1 MANEVRLID
10 ANALMEQ
17 FEIEYH
23 HADAMRNQHK
33 KGWQGAIQLL
43 YDAPTIDPES
53 LRPKGRWR
61 KYSSDE
67 WICTNCGYDKFCDTL
82 DGDVLP
88 DFCEGC
94 GAKME
99 G

>member
-10 ANALMEQ
+10 ANALLEAYWEEQ
-17 FEIEYH
+17 
-23 HADAMRNQHK
+23 K
-33 KGWQGAIQLL
+33 KPGIYSIAHMISN
-43 YDAPTIDPES
+43 APTIDPES
-53 LRPKGRWR
+53 LRPVGRWR

-67 WICTNCGYDKFCDTL
+67 WICTNCGYDKYCDTL
-82 DGDVLP
+82 DGGVLP

-94 GAKME
+94 GARME

>member
-10 ANALMEQ
+10 ANEAMLNT
-17 FEIEYH
+17 YH
-23 HADAMRNQHK
+23 DVYWTESEAAAVRSFLVNQ
-33 KGWQGAIQLL
+33 
-43 YDAPTIDPES
+43 PTIDPES

-61 KYSSDE
+61 KYGSDE

-82 DGDVLP
+82 DGGVLP